1 MRQVFVFDFDG
12 TLTHSDTLIAF
23 IRHACGRWAMLWGF
37 VLCSPWIVLMFMH
50 LYPNYKAKQRLF
62 AHFFGGWEVA
72 RFDAACRDFAR
83 SHRHLLRQEG
93 LRELGRAL
101 TEGAEV
107 AIVSASIDN
116 WVAPFFDEVAGTH
129 RRPVVLGTKVETR
142 DGRLTGRFATPNCY
156 GPEKVR
162 RIREVFPDR
171 DNYHLTAFGDS
182 RGDKEMLD
190 YADQGYYKPFR

>member
-37 VLCSPWIVLMFMH
+37 ALCSPWIVLMLMH

-62 AHFFGGWEVA
+62 AHFFGGWEEA

-83 SHRHLLRQEG
+83 SHHHLLRQEG

-107 AIVSASIDN
+107 AI
-116 WVAPFFDEVAGTH
+116 
-129 RRPVVLGTKVETR
+129 
-142 DGRLTGRFATPNCY
+142 
-156 GPEKVR
+156 VR

>member
-37 VLCSPWIVLMFMH
+37 ALCSPWIVLMLMH

-62 AHFFGGWEVA
+62 AHFFGGWEEA

-83 SHRHLLRQEG
+83 SHRRLLRQEG
-93 LRELGRAL
+93 LSELGRAL
-101 TEGAEV
+101 AEGAEV

-116 WVAPFFDEVAGTH
+116 WVAPFFDEVAGTQ

-171 DNYHLTAFGDS
+171 DN
-182 RGDKEMLD
+182 
-190 YADQGYYKPFR
+190 